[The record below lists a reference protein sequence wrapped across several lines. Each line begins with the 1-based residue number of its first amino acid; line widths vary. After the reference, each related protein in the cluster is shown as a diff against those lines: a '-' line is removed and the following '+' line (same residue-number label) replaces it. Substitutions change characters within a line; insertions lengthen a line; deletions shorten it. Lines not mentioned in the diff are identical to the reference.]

1 MDTLAP
7 NSKRDIN
14 AIINEQRDAEAACD
28 GVEAAGGP
36 DEGAGV
42 ALLVAELDAG
52 GAAAEGGLDRGAEL
66 VFDCLLLGAVDA

>member
-14 AIINEQRDAEAACD
+14 AIINEQRDAEAAGD

-36 DEGAGV
+36 DKGVGV
-42 ALLVAELDAG
+42 AFLVAELDAG

-66 VFDCLLLGAVDA
+66 VFDCLLLRAVGA